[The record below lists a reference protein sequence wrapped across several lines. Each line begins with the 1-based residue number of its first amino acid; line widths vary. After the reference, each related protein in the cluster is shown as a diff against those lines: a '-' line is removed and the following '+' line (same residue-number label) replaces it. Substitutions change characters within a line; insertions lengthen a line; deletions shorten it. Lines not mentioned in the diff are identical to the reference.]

1 KPSQESQSSS
11 TEFLVTTT
19 TTSSSTTVSDLQ
31 EGSLEEHVRDI
42 MNHLL
47 DAVETKLLNE
57 SNQSARA
64 DAAVNQC
71 VSDLVDSVTAKMT
84 VAKDSQ
90 QNSLLASV
98 PAAPQKKT
106 SPARPTSLDI
116 TRSYD
121 QSARNQF

>member
-1 KPSQESQSSS
+1 QESQSSS

-19 TTSSSTTVSDLQ
+19 TTSSSTTVSDQ
-31 EGSLEEHVRDI
+31 EGSLEGQVREI

-47 DAVETKLLNE
+47 DSVETKLLNE

-84 VAKDSQ
+84 VPKDSQ

-106 SPARPTSLDI
+106 
-116 TRSYD
+116 
-121 QSARNQF
+121 